1 MSLENVFKELNTH
14 CRNLRET
21 LLELRTTAVEDK
33 PLRGDVV
40 LVDELGDAADELGGW
55 MEEAAAAA
63 LEAQQAVRYPIDFER
78 AKRSLVLCHACL
90 NRVSNRFYIH
100 LASYEEIAKL
110 AGLGRERGGEWG
122 AWSRGVKEAIYR
134 CRPHLYDLNESAFGC
149 WQELTDRLGMTSV
162 SVHSTGVGQQ
172 ISVSEARDE
181 NGESPLSSCAARGV
195 AGPETERPPVP
206 RLAGRPHGVPRV
218 DKEKTNVQE
227 L

>member
-1 MSLENVFKELNTH
+1 MALENVFKELSTQ
-14 CRNLRET
+14 CGSLRET

-55 MEEAAAAA
+55 MEEALAAA
-63 LEAQQAVRYPIDFER
+63 LEAQQAVRYPVDVEC

-90 NRVSNRFYIH
+90 NRVSNRFYID

-122 AWSRGVKEAIYR
+122 ASSRGVKEAIYR
-134 CRPHLYDLNESAFGC
+134 CRPHLCDLNESAFAC
-149 WQELTDRLGMTSV
+149 WQELTDRLGTTSV
-162 SVHSTGVGQQ
+162 SVHSTNIGQQ
-172 ISVSEARDE
+172 MSVPEG
-181 NGESPLSSCAARGV
+181 GEEGRGSPLNSSPARGT
-195 AGPETERPPVP
+195 ACAETPAPSGL
-206 RLAGRPHGVPRV
+206 RLAGRPHGVSQV
-218 DKEKTNVQE
+218 DKERTNVQE